1 MPRTRNILPPL
12 RSSCPISG
20 CLDLVGDKWTL
31 LVVRDLLMG
40 KSRYG
45 DFAASPEGIPSNL
58 LADRLSRLEAA
69 GIVTRK
75 PYQKKPIRYAYALTR
90 KGEELSGVLA
100 ALGRWGQ
107 RHIPATKIPEIM
119 GLALG
124 AKSPPR
130 EG

>member
-20 CLDLVGDKWTL
+20 SLDLVGDKWTL

-45 DFAASPEGIPSNL
+45 DFAAAPEGIPSNL
-58 LADRLSRLEAA
+58 LADRLNRLEAA

-75 PYQKKPIRYAYALTR
+75 PYQRKPARYAYALTR
-90 KGEELSGVLA
+90 KGEELSGVLI

-107 RHIPATKIPEIM
+107 RHIPGTKIPETM
-119 GLALG
+119 GVALG
-124 AKSPPR
+124 ARINPMS
-130 EG
+130 G